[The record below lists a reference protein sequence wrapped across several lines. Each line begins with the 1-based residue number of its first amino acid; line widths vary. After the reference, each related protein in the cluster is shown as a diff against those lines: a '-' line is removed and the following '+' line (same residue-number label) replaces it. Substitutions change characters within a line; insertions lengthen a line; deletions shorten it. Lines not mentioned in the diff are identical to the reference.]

1 MLLLLP
7 MTMTTKM
14 MSWPPALHVVV
25 VVVVV
30 VVAAAAPPALFAP
43 PGSVNQSPVRG
54 HHHLTTRHLGE
65 SRSQPHLQG
74 PPGVVPSWQA

>member
-7 MTMTTKM
+7 MTMTMAK

-25 VVVVV
+25 VVA

-43 PGSVNQSPVRG
+43 PGSANQSPVRG
-54 HHHLTTRHLGE
+54 HHHLTTRRHLGE
-65 SRSQPHLQG
+65 SRSQPHLRG
-74 PPGVVPSWQA
+74 PPGVVPPWQA